1 MYERHCI
8 LIWAH
13 NARVPAAR
21 HMRLTRLTG
30 PTSIPVQ
37 TEMRA
42 THFARVFSKL
52 SHRAQLAIADTRICA
67 SHHSSIALHLDFA
80 SKHLEA
86 LARQTPFAGWHAEQC
101 RRQSPLATLMLQ
113 HCSTHRLQPAPA
125 LRHFAHE
132 TVTAAPRAQK
142 LPAAAQL
149 LRRGKSACR
158 SGLAQEVRDSCNS
171 LAVEEGQLEA
181 PGTRRGP

>member
-1 MYERHCI
+1 MGTQRARSGRT
-8 LIWAH
+8 AH
-13 NARVPAAR
+13 AFDTIDGTDKHSGPNRNARDPLRARVLKALSSRAAR
-21 HMRLTRLTG
+21 DCGHEDMRKPPQL
-30 PTSIPVQ
+30 
-37 TEMRA
+37 
-42 THFARVFSKL
+42 
-52 SHRAQLAIADTRICA
+52 HR
-67 SHHSSIALHLDFA
+67 FA
-80 SKHLEA
+80 SRFCKQA
-86 LARQTPFAGWHAEQC
+86 SGSITRQTPFAGWHAEQC

-132 TVTAAPRAQK
+132 TVTAAPRARK

-149 LRRGKSACR
+149 LWRGKSACR